1 MIGTHKPKIILEH
14 KKVLTESSLKFAEFD
29 NPDFIIM
36 KEAIIAFEKIIL
48 AQIGKENKRESANTT
63 YMNAVSDEDKKYLFK
78 MINVLNSKFGTSDS
92 EWFCA
97 AETILNTL
105 FNIRSRN
112 SHEYAKLLIE

>member
-1 MIGTHKPKIILEH
+1 
-14 KKVLTESSLKFAEFD
+14 
-29 NPDFIIM
+29 
-36 KEAIIAFEKIIL
+36 
-48 AQIGKENKRESANTT
+48 
-63 YMNAVSDEDKKYLFK
+63 MNAVSDDDKKYLFK

-112 SHEYAKLLIE
+112 SHEYAKLLIEQLVRKLYLLPENERESRFHPESMAETNTN